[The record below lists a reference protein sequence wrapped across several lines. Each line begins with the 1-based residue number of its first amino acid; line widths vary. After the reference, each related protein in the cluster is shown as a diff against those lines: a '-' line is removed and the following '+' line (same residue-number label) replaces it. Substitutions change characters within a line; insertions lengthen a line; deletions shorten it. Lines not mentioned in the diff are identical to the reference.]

1 VFKAAIFILVG
12 FLFTAFTGLVGA
24 WSGEVPGAVFGICLG
39 FLISLIVISR
49 QAGN

>member
-1 VFKAAIFILVG
+1 VFKATIFILIS

-24 WSGEVPGAVFGICLG
+24 WLGDVAGAVIGICLG
-39 FLISLIVISR
+39 FLISLVVISR